1 MSSLPLVQLAS
12 QRGTLGAAILFV
24 VTMVLLTGGPA

>member
-1 MSSLPLVQLAS
+1 MSSLSIAQLAS

-24 VTMVLLTGGPA
+24 VTMVLLTGSPG